1 MPAIQ
6 LDRIFWLFKL
16 KNQCNKIAANVAV
29 PIPPRLKLPIIKPK
43 SPVPKMMVTAATI
56 RFLLL
61 AKLTRLSIQIFA
73 PAMVIKPN
81 TTMDAPVKTGL
92 GMV

>member
-1 MPAIQ
+1 M
-6 LDRIFWLFKL
+6 
-16 KNQCNKIAANVAV
+16 IAAKVAV
-29 PIPPRLKLPIIKPK
+29 PIPPRLKFPTIKPK
-43 SPVPKMMVTAATI
+43 SPVPKMMVMAATI

-61 AKLTRLSIQIFA
+61 AKLTLLSIQILA
-73 PAMVIKPN
+73 PAMAIKPN